1 MARTRHWLMKTEPD
15 VFGIDDFL
23 KKKNR
28 TEGWNGVRNYEARN
42 IMRDLMQMGDL
53 VIIYH
58 SNATPSGA
66 AGVARVASNAYPD
79 PDQFNAQ
86 SDYYD
91 PKATRE
97 TPRWMQVDVQFVR
110 KFTHF
115 VTLDEIRAEPRFE
128 QLAMIRRNRLSVT
141 ALTAA
146 EFRVFEEL
154 GDSRG

>member
-1 MARTRHWLMKTEPD
+1 MARTQYWLMKTEPD
-15 VFGIDDFL
+15 AFSIDDFL
-23 KKKNR
+23 TRKNR

-42 IMRDLMQMGDL
+42 IMRDRMQVDDL

-66 AGVARVASNAYPD
+66 AGVARVASLAYPD
-79 PDQFNAQ
+79 PDQFNAK

-110 KFTHF
+110 KFAHF

-128 QLAMIRRNRLSVT
+128 ELAMLKRNRLSVT
-141 ALTAA
+141 PLNAA
-146 EFRVFEEL
+146 EFRVFEAL
-154 GDSRG
+154 GDKKR